1 MQAINAI
8 QLALALVSNIF
19 LLLNM
24 ARRVRFTIAQ
34 PITIIGWY
42 LSAICIICL
51 CATASGP
58 LKAGLDN
65 PEDYTWSQAFYYSIW
80 AAILYFLCSTLMTV
94 TFWGASTGRF
104 SKDFDLNNSQRTL
117 MLQTILYLM
126 YLLLGALVFYNTE
139 KSDPNADWSY
149 LDAVYWA
156 NVTLFTVGFGDLTTT
171 TALSKALLIPY
182 AFIGVI
188 SLGLV
193 ISSIRK
199 MILHHARR
207 HVTVRMQEK
216 TRKKLVRSVTMSKDD
231 YLLQPINE
239 PKPPRRLSIGSPRR
253 LSIGRKSTDEQ
264 PAKKSTLTLQRRNTS
279 ELERR
284 KAEFELGRVVQ
295 RKALSRRRWTAMAT
309 STGVWLVFWLVGAL
323 IFLEFERE
331 EQGWNYYDAF
341 YLCFVTL
348 TTIGY
353 GDRVPKT
360 NGGKSFF
367 VFWSLLAL
375 PTMTVLISNA
385 EDTVVKFI
393 RDWTN
398 RVGDYTVLKPAKPHK
413 HHRSHHHRRRPHSR
427 RCPEVVATDPEEGG
441 KSSSVDPATVKR
453 SGASSSET
461 SSQQQQPPL
470 SHAHTI
476 TDGVPPRVTHS
487 RHLTDPLPTGRKL
500 HLLIISEVQAV
511 ARHLRD
517 EATYHYSF
525 EDWAWCLRLLG
536 EDESSP
542 ETHSQAH
549 ARTKKQRQIEFAD
562 STGEPRLENGHQKW
576 SWVGH
581 RSPLMSGK
589 DESEWIIEHLMLR
602 LEELMT
608 EGLTH

>member
-1 MQAINAI
+1 
-8 QLALALVSNIF
+8 
-19 LLLNM
+19 
-24 ARRVRFTIAQ
+24 
-34 PITIIGWY
+34 
-42 LSAICIICL
+42 
-51 CATASGP
+51 
-58 LKAGLDN
+58 
-65 PEDYTWSQAFYYSIW
+65 
-80 AAILYFLCSTLMTV
+80 MTV

-126 YLLLGALVFYNTE
+126 YLLIGALVFYNAE
-139 KSDPNADWSY
+139 KSDPSANWTY

-156 NVTLFTVGFGDLTTT
+156 NVTLFTVGFGDFTTT

-182 AFIGVI
+182 AFVGVI

-231 YLLQPINE
+231 YLLQPISE
-239 PKPPRRLSIGSPRR
+239 PPPG
-253 LSIGRKSTDEQ
+253 KS
-264 PAKKSTLTLQRRNTS
+264 SRRNSLTRAVKKATHTLAPNTLERRHTS

-295 RKALSRRRWTAMAT
+295 RKALNRRRWTAMAT
-309 STGVWLVFWLVGAL
+309 STGVWLVFWLLGAF

-331 EQGWNYYDAF
+331 EQDWNYYDAF

-385 EDTVVKFI
+385 EDTVVKLI

-413 HHRSHHHRRRPHSR
+413 ERHSHHHRRRPHSR
-427 RCPEVVATDPEEGG
+427 RCPETAATDPEVGT
-441 KSSSVDPATVKR
+441 SSSVDPATVKR
-453 SGASSSET
+453 SNAPSSE
-461 SSQQQQPPL
+461 SSQQQQQQPPL
-470 SHAHTI
+470 LAHAYTI
-476 TDGVPPRVTHS
+476 SDGVPPRVTHS
-487 RHLTDPLPTGRKL
+487 RCLTDPLPTGRKL
-500 HLLIISEVQAV
+500 HLLIIAEVQTV
-511 ARHLRD
+511 ARHMRD
-517 EATYHYSF
+517 EAVHHYSF
-525 EDWAWCLRLLG
+525 EDWAWYLRLLG
-536 EDESSP
+536 EDESSA

-562 STGEPRLENGHQKW
+562 SPGEPRLENGHQKW

-608 EGLTH
+608 EGLGH